1 MSRTERKIAF
11 VAAATLL
18 CSMLEYLIPKP
29 LPFLK
34 LGLANLPIL
43 LVLDIFTFKSFF
55 ILLLLKSIGQGFVT
69 GTLFSYLFFIS
80 LAGTLSSGL
89 VMKGAKALF
98 KSRVSLVGCSILG
111 ALASNLAQLQV
122 ASILIYG
129 RTIWIAAPLMLS
141 LGMASSIILGFL
153 AERYKRKGVM
163 TGLLAADTL
172 ELELPLIREREHN
185 GKVAL
190 AALLAIAA
198 ILVVDKLAYLA
209 LVTALMY
216 LLQRIAK
223 RRIRI
228 IPPLMLL
235 FSMLLLSLFEPYG
248 KVLFSFGSVAFTQ
261 GSVEIALIKALRLIS
276 LLAASQC
283 ISASNPRLSAKS
295 LAYIPL
301 TLGYF
306 NLLSASFKGSTGS
319 FTHRVDQ
326 ALLRT
331 ASGSVESGKGNSN
344 GTKKIP
350 TPLFI
355 SVVAIVIAVAI
366 ASKTSF

>member
-18 CSMLEYLIPKP
+18 LSTLEYLIPKP
-29 LPFLK
+29 LPFLR

-55 ILLLLKSIGQGFVT
+55 ILLLLKSIGQGFVS

-89 VMKGAKALF
+89 LMKGTKTLF

-111 ALASNLAQLQV
+111 ALASNISQLGV
-122 ASILIYG
+122 ASLLIYG
-129 RTIWIAAPLMLS
+129 KTIWVAAPLML
-141 LGMASSIILGFL
+141 GIGIISSIFLGFV
-153 AERYKRKGVM
+153 AEQYKAKG
-163 TGLLAADTL
+163 TFIALLAQDTL
-172 ELELPLIREREHN
+172 KLELPLIVEREHN

-198 ILVVDKLAYLA
+198 ILIVDKLAFLA
-209 LVTALMY
+209 VITILMY
-216 LLQRIAK
+216 VLQKIAK
-223 RRIRI
+223 RRIRV

-235 FSMLLLSLFEPYG
+235 FSMLVLSLFEPYG
-248 KVLFSFGSVAFTQ
+248 KVLLSFGSVAFTQ
-261 GSVEIALIKALRLIS
+261 GSGEIALIKALRLIS

-283 ISASNPRLSAKS
+283 ISASNPRLSVKN

-306 NLLSASFKGSTGS
+306 TLLSTSFKGSKGT
-319 FTHRVDQ
+319 FIQRIDKT
-326 ALLRT
+326 LLKT
-331 ASGSVESGKGNSN
+331 ASGSVEASDKAS
-344 GTKKIP
+344 KKIP
-350 TPLFI
+350 TLLFI
-355 SVVAIVIAVAI
+355 GIVCIVITVSLI
-366 ASKTSF
+366 SKISY

>member
-18 CSMLEYLIPKP
+18 CSTLEYLIPKP
-29 LPFLK
+29 LPFLR
-34 LGLANLPIL
+34 LGLANLPIM

-55 ILLLLKSIGQGFVT
+55 ILLLLKSIGQGFVS

-98 KSRVSLVGCSILG
+98 KNRVSLVGCSILG
-111 ALASNLAQLQV
+111 AMASNLSQLEV
-122 ASILIYG
+122 ASLLIYG
-129 RTIWIAAPLMLS
+129 KTIWVAAPLML
-141 LGMASSIILGFL
+141 GIGIISSIILGLVAEQYKTKGTLVTQL
-153 AERYKRKGVM
+153 AQ
-163 TGLLAADTL
+163 DTIP
-172 ELELPLIREREHN
+172 LELPLIAEREHN

-198 ILVVDKLAYLA
+198 ILIVDKLTFLA
-209 LVTALMY
+209 AITALMY
-216 LLQRIAK
+216 VLQKIAK
-223 RRIRI
+223 RRIRVV
-228 IPPLMLL
+228 PPLMLL

-248 KVLFSFGSVAFTQ
+248 KVLFSFGSMAFTQ
-261 GSVEIALIKALRLIS
+261 GAVEIALIKALRLIS

-283 ISASNPRLSAKS
+283 ISASNPKLSAKN

-306 NLLSASFKGSTGS
+306 TLLSSSFKGSKGS
-319 FTHRVDQ
+319 LIQRIDQ
-326 ALLRT
+326 ALLKT
-331 ASGSVESGKGNSN
+331 ASGSEETSAMSSKHA
-344 GTKKIP
+344 KRIP
-350 TPLFI
+350 TTLFI
-355 SVVAIVIAVAI
+355 GVVLGVIAIAF
-366 ASKTSF
+366 ASKLVH

>member
-1 MSRTERKIAF
+1 MSRTSRKIAF

-18 CSMLEYLIPKP
+18 CSTLEYLIPKP
-29 LPFLK
+29 LPFLR

-55 ILLLLKSIGQGFVT
+55 ILLLLKSIGQGFIS

-89 VMKGAKALF
+89 LMKGTKAMF
-98 KSRVSLVGCSILG
+98 KTKVSLVGCSILG
-111 ALASNLAQLQV
+111 ALASNLSQLEV
-122 ASILIYG
+122 ASLLIYG
-129 RTIWIAAPLMLS
+129 RTIWVAAPLML
-141 LGMASSIILGFL
+141 GIGIISSIALGL
-153 AERYKRKGVM
+153 VAEQYKAKG
-163 TGLLAADTL
+163 TLIALLAQDKLT
-172 ELELPLIREREHN
+172 LELPLIREREHN

-190 AALLAIAA
+190 AALLAIMA
-198 ILVVDKLAYLA
+198 ILIVDKLAILA
-209 LVTALMY
+209 IITVLMY
-216 LLQRIAK
+216 VLQKIAK
-223 RRIRI
+223 RRIRV

-235 FSMLLLSLFEPYG
+235 LSMLLLSLFEPYG

-306 NLLSASFKGSTGS
+306 TLLSTSFKGSSGS
-319 FTHRVDQ
+319 LIQRVDQ
-326 ALLRT
+326 ALLKT
-331 ASGSVESGKGNSN
+331 AAGSVEAHDKA
-344 GTKKIP
+344 TKTIP
-350 TPLFI
+350 TLLFVG
-355 SVVAIVIAVAI
+355 VVIVVICLAIV
-366 ASKTSF
+366 SKLIY

>member
-18 CSMLEYLIPKP
+18 CSMLEFLIPKP
-29 LPFLK
+29 LPFLR

-55 ILLLLKSIGQGFVT
+55 ILLLLKSIGQGFVS
-69 GTLFSYLFFIS
+69 GTLFSYLFLIS
-80 LAGTLSSGL
+80 LASTLSSGL

-98 KSRVSLVGCSILG
+98 KSRISLVGCSILG
-111 ALASNLAQLQV
+111 ALASNLSQLGV

-129 RTIWIAAPLMLS
+129 KTIWIAAPLML
-141 LGMASSIILGFL
+141 GIGIISSIILGL
-153 AERYKRKGVM
+153 VAQRYKTQG
-163 TGLLAADTL
+163 TLIPLLAQDQLT
-172 ELELPLIREREHN
+172 LELPLIAEREHN

-198 ILVVDKLAYLA
+198 ILIVDKLVVLA
-209 LVTALMY
+209 MITALMY
-216 LLQRIAK
+216 LLQKIAK
-223 RRIRI
+223 RRIRVV
-228 IPPLMLL
+228 PPLMLL
-235 FSMLLLSLFEPYG
+235 FSMLVLSLFEPYG

-261 GSVEIALIKALRLIS
+261 GSVEVALIKALRLVS

-283 ISASNPRLSAKS
+283 ISASNPKLSSKN

-306 NLLSASFKGSTGS
+306 TLLSSSFKGSKGS
-319 FTHRVDQ
+319 LVQRADQ
-326 ALLRT
+326 ALLNT
-331 ASGSVESGKGNSN
+331 ASGSVEVHA
-344 GTKKIP
+344 KKTMRIS

-355 SVVAIVIAVAI
+355 GVVLVVIGVAIV
-366 ASKTSF
+366 SKFSY

>member
-18 CSMLEYLIPKP
+18 CSTLEYLIPKP
-29 LPFLK
+29 LPFLR
-34 LGLANLPIL
+34 LGLANLPLL

-55 ILLLLKSIGQGFVT
+55 ILLLLKSIGQGFVS

-80 LAGTLSSGL
+80 LASTLSSGL
-89 VMKGAKALF
+89 VMKGTKSLF

-111 ALASNLAQLQV
+111 ALASNLSQLEV
-122 ASILIYG
+122 ASLLIYG
-129 RTIWIAAPLMLS
+129 KTIWVAAPLMLGIGIISS
-141 LGMASSIILGFL
+141 LILGFV
-153 AERYKRKGVM
+153 AERYKTKGSIIP
-163 TGLLAADTL
+163 LLAQDTL
-172 ELELPLIREREHN
+172 TLELPLIAEREHN

-198 ILVVDKLAYLA
+198 ILIVDKLVFLA
-209 LVTALMY
+209 LITMLMY
-216 LLQRIAK
+216 LLQKIAK
-223 RRIRI
+223 RRIRV

-235 FSMLLLSLFEPYG
+235 VSMLLLSLFEPYG

-261 GSVEIALIKALRLIS
+261 GAIEVAIIKALRLIS

-283 ISASNPRLSAKS
+283 ISASNPKLSSKN

-306 NLLSASFKGSTGS
+306 TLLSSSFKGSKGS
-319 FTHRVDQ
+319 FIQRVDQ
-326 ALLRT
+326 SLLKT
-331 ASGSVESGKGNSN
+331 AAGSVEVKDKE
-344 GTKKIP
+344 TKRIP
-350 TPLFI
+350 TILFLG
-355 SVVAIVIAVAI
+355 VVLVVIGITITSIAV
-366 ASKTSF
+366 S

>member
-18 CSMLEYLIPKP
+18 CSTLEYLIPKP
-29 LPFLK
+29 LPFLR

-55 ILLLLKSIGQGFVT
+55 ILLLLKSIGQGFVS

-89 VMKGAKALF
+89 LMKGTKALF
-98 KSRVSLVGCSILG
+98 RSRVSLVGCSILG
-111 ALASNLAQLQV
+111 ALASNISQLGV
-122 ASILIYG
+122 ASLLIYG
-129 RTIWIAAPLMLS
+129 KAIWVAAPLML
-141 LGMASSIILGFL
+141 GIGIISSIILGFV
-153 AERYKRKGVM
+153 AERYKAKG
-163 TGLLAADTL
+163 TLIALLAQDTL
-172 ELELPLIREREHN
+172 TLELPLIAEREHN

-198 ILVVDKLAYLA
+198 ILIVDKLVFLA
-209 LVTALMY
+209 TITVLMY
-216 LLQRIAK
+216 ALQKIAK
-223 RRIRI
+223 RRIMV

-235 FSMLLLSLFEPYG
+235 LSMLLLSLFEPYG
-248 KVLFSFGSVAFTQ
+248 KVLLSIGSVAFTQ
-261 GSVEIALIKALRLIS
+261 GAGEIALIKALRLIS

-283 ISASNPRLSAKS
+283 ISASNPKLSAKS

-306 NLLSASFKGSTGS
+306 TLLSTSFKGSTGS
-319 FTHRVDQ
+319 FIQRVDQ
-326 ALLRT
+326 ALLKT
-331 ASGSVESGKGNSN
+331 AAGSAEVNAKEA
-344 GTKKIP
+344 KKIP
-350 TPLFI
+350 TTLFI
-355 SVVAIVIAVAI
+355 GMVLVVLSVAI
-366 ASKTSF
+366 ASKMLY

>member
-18 CSMLEYLIPKP
+18 LSTLEYLIPKP
-29 LPFLK
+29 LPFLR

-43 LVLDIFTFKSFF
+43 LVLDIFTFKTFF

-89 VMKGAKALF
+89 VMKGTKALF
-98 KSRVSLVGCSILG
+98 RRRVSLVGCSILG
-111 ALASNLAQLQV
+111 ALASNLSQLGV
-122 ASILIYG
+122 ASLLIYG
-129 RTIWIAAPLMLS
+129 STIWVAAPLMLG
-141 LGMASSIILGFL
+141 LGLISSIILGFL
-153 AERYKRKGVM
+153 AERYKTKGELIP
-163 TGLLAADTL
+163 LLSKDTL
-172 ELELPLIREREHN
+172 VLELPLIAEREHN

-190 AALLAIAA
+190 AALLAIMA
-198 ILVVDKLAYLA
+198 ILIVEKLVF
-209 LVTALMY
+209 LVGITLLMY
-216 LLQRIAK
+216 LLQLIAK
-223 RRIRI
+223 RRIRVV
-228 IPPLMLL
+228 PPLMLL

-276 LLAASQC
+276 LLSASQC
-283 ISASNPRLSAKS
+283 ISASNPKLSAKN

-306 NLLSASFKGSTGS
+306 TLLSTSFKGSTGS
-319 FTHRVDQ
+319 LVQRVDQ
-326 ALLRT
+326 TLLKT
-331 ASGSVESGKGNSN
+331 AAGSVEASASH
-344 GTKKIP
+344 TSTSKKIH

-355 SVVAIVIAVAI
+355 GVVLVVIGVAI
-366 ASKTSF
+366 TSRLV

>member
-18 CSMLEYLIPKP
+18 LSTLEYLIPKP
-29 LPFLK
+29 LPFLR

-80 LAGTLSSGL
+80 LAGTVSSGL
-89 VMKGAKALF
+89 VMKGTKSLF

-111 ALASNLAQLQV
+111 ALASNLSQLGV
-122 ASILIYG
+122 ASLLIYG
-129 RTIWIAAPLMLS
+129 ATIWVAAPLMLG
-141 LGMASSIILGFL
+141 LGLISSIILGFL
-153 AERYKRKGVM
+153 AEQYKEKGTM
-163 TGLLAADTL
+163 IALLAQDTL
-172 ELELPLIREREHN
+172 TLELPLITEREHN

-198 ILVVDKLAYLA
+198 ILIVDKLVYLA
-209 LVTALMY
+209 LITALMY

-223 RRIRI
+223 RRIRVV
-228 IPPLMLL
+228 PPLMLL

-248 KVLFSFGSVAFTQ
+248 KVLVSFGSVAFTQ

-276 LLAASQC
+276 LLSASQC
-283 ISASNPRLSAKS
+283 ISASNPRLSAKN

-306 NLLSASFKGSTGS
+306 TLLSTSFKGSTG
-319 FTHRVDQ
+319 FLVQRVDQ
-326 ALLRT
+326 ALLKT
-331 ASGSVESGKGNSN
+331 ASGSVEASPTSSTE
-344 GTKKIP
+344 TKRIS

-355 SVVAIVIAVAI
+355 GVVMVVIGI
-366 ASKTSF
+366 TIISKLVN

>member
-18 CSMLEYLIPKP
+18 LSTLEYLIPKP
-29 LPFLK
+29 LPFLR

-43 LVLDIFTFKSFF
+43 LVLDIFTFKAFF

-89 VMKGAKALF
+89 VMKGTKALF

-111 ALASNLAQLQV
+111 ALASNLSQLEV
-122 ASILIYG
+122 ASLLIYG
-129 RTIWIAAPLMLS
+129 KTIWVAAPLMLG
-141 LGMASSIILGFL
+141 LGIISSIILGVV
-153 AERYKRKGVM
+153 AERYKTKGELIP
-163 TGLLAADTL
+163 LLANDTL
-172 ELELPLIREREHN
+172 TLELPLIAEREHN

-198 ILVVDKLAYLA
+198 ILLVDKLIFLA
-209 LVTALMY
+209 LITALMY
-216 LLQRIAK
+216 LLQTIAK
-223 RRIRI
+223 RKIRVV
-228 IPPLMLL
+228 PPLMLL

-248 KVLFSFGSVAFTQ
+248 KVLFAFGSVALTQ

-276 LLAASQC
+276 LLSASQC
-283 ISASNPRLSAKS
+283 ISASNPRLSAKN

-306 NLLSASFKGSTGS
+306 TRLSTSFRGSKGTLIQ
-319 FTHRVDQ
+319 RVDQ
-326 ALLRT
+326 TLLKT
-331 ASGSVESGKGNSN
+331 GAGSEEASASKTSKS
-344 GTKKIP
+344 KKIH

-355 SVVAIVIAVAI
+355 SVVVVIIVIAI
-366 ASKTSF
+366 ISKLI